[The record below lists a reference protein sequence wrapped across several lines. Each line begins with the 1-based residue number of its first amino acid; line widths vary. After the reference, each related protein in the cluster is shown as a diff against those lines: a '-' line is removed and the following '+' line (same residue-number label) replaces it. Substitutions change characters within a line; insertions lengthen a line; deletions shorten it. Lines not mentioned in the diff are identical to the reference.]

1 MDYLRNTMSDLL
13 EERGAVVDR
22 DQPDLLEAILPDDL
36 ARRLGTATHVI
47 FAFHPE
53 TAREQKCPLLTP
65 VHPLVQALAQEK
77 LSGGLVRFTRLPARN
92 LNPAGLEDRVRRS
105 LHFAGTR
112 CPHIRG
118 SSPREYLYLRFTF
131 LATYIWAAR
140 TQELIDVLIDLSSG
154 WPEDHLIPTLDG
166 THPLF
171 DPAPTLPLARPVT
184 LDQAFSTALARAA
197 NAVRSRAEELA
208 GVMNTRATRETELV
222 NSYYDALARELQDK
236 LDRTEPGSEPALCLA
251 EKIRAVAGERE
262 YRLELLRARYAV
274 RVELDLDSL
283 HLYSLPKLEIQ
294 LTAQRKHEHI
304 PFTLTWNPLTSAID
318 LPHCARCGS
327 QSATVSPT
335 TDGLLCLRC
344 TSR

>member
-1 MDYLRNTMSDLL
+1 MDHLRDTVSDLL
-13 EERGAVVDR
+13 EEHGAVVDR

-36 ARRLGTATHVI
+36 ARRLGATTHAL

-53 TAREQKCPLLTP
+53 AAREQKCPLLTP
-65 VHPLVQALAQEK
+65 VHPFVQGLAQEK
-77 LSGGLVRFTRLPARN
+77 LSRGLVRFTRLPARN
-92 LNPAGLEDRVRRS
+92 LNPAGLEDRIRRT

-112 CPHIRG
+112 WPHIRG
-118 SSPREYLYLRFTF
+118 SSPREYLYLRFSF

-140 TQELIDVLIDLSSG
+140 TQELIEVLIDLSSG
-154 WPEDHLIPTLDG
+154 WPEDGLIPALDRA
-166 THPLF
+166 HPPS
-171 DPAPTLPLARPVT
+171 DPAPPLPLARPVA
-184 LDQAFSTALARAA
+184 LDQAFSTALPRAAEAARA
-197 NAVRSRAEELA
+197 RAEELA
-208 GVMNTRATRETELV
+208 GVMNARAARETELA

-236 LDRTEPGSEPALCLA
+236 LDRTEPGSGPALRLA
-251 EKIRAVAGERE
+251 ERIRAVARERE
-262 YRLELLRARYAV
+262 YRLELLKARYVV
-274 RVELDLDSL
+274 RVGLDLDSL

-335 TDGLLCLRC
+335 ADGLLCPC
-344 TSR
+344 CASR